1 MDLVSISTSIEEPL
15 DVVKDC
21 IRSSKKGEEAYALR
35 FEKLEE
41 EKRFYEPT
49 PKLKLKTFSA
59 VKKNHCH

>member
-1 MDLVSISTSIEEPL
+1 MDLESISISIEEPP
-15 DVVKDC
+15 DVVKDY
-21 IRSSKKGEEAYALR
+21 IRSSKKGDEAYAPR

-41 EKRFYEPT
+41 ETRFYEPT